1 MQPWEFL
8 ISIYITLHLHL
19 NIFSL
24 RVVNTLWPAF
34 FFANQEKNSDYTYI
48 FKTMHS
54 LKLLDTFI
62 LRVQLSQHTEVLGN
76 VSCKALCL

>member
-8 ISIYITLHLHL
+8 ISIYIALHLHL

-24 RVVNTLWPAF
+24 KTVNTLWPAF
-34 FFANQEKNSDYTYI
+34 FFANQEKNSDHTYI

-54 LKLLDTFI
+54 LKPLDAFM
-62 LRVQLSQHTEVLGN
+62 LRVQLSQFTAVLGN
-76 VSCKALCL
+76 VSCKTLC